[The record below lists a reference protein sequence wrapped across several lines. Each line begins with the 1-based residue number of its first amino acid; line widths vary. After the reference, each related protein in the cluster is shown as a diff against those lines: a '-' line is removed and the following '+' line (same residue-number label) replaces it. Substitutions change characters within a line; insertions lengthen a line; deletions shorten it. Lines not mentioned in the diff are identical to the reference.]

1 MSERALDQNGAC
13 CKQQGTG
20 QRCSRPR
27 REQAA
32 EQRTKAALQ
41 QKAEKCK
48 PAEIL
53 KGAAA
58 ECSQRAAEH
67 RQQGDGVGVGHTH
80 AAGGVDG
87 GAYAQRPAQGAVAVK
102 KPTGVM
108 LLNILFNIA
117 AAAEGIV
124 CHIQRRDTVHK
135 QKYGNADKRPQ
146 QKQSNFARTQKSILN
161 HGSAFLIIG
170 IENL

>member
-1 MSERALDQNGAC
+1 MAERALDQNGAC
-13 CKQQGTG
+13 REQQSTG
-20 QRCSRPR
+20 QRSCRPCR
-27 REQAA
+27 KQTA

-58 ECSQRAAEH
+58 ECGQRAAEH
-67 RQQGDGVGVGHTH
+67 RQQGDRVGVGHTH

-124 CHIQRRDTVHK
+124 CHIQRRDAVHK
-135 QKYGNADKRPQ
+135 QKHGGPQ
-146 QKQSNFARTQKSILN
+146 QGPQHKQLRLARGLN
-161 HGSAFLIIG
+161 L
-170 IENL
+170 

>member
-1 MSERALDQNGAC
+1 MSERALNQNGAC
-13 CKQQGTG
+13 REQQGTG
-20 QRCSRPR
+20 QRRCRPR
-27 REQAA
+27 CKQAA

-53 KGAAA
+53 KDTAA
-58 ECSQRAAEH
+58 ECGQRAAEH
-67 RQQGDGVGVGHTH
+67 RQQGDRVGVGHTH

-102 KPTGVM
+102 KPTGIM
-108 LLNILFNIA
+108 LLNILLNIA
-117 AAAEGIV
+117 TAAEGIV

-135 QKYGNADKRPQ
+135 QKHGGPQ
-146 QKQSNFARTQKSILN
+146 QGPQHKQLRLARGLN
-161 HGSAFLIIG
+161 L
-170 IENL
+170 